1 MRIPHQIFNHR
12 NRNIPK
18 RIHDTPLWYTAIC
31 ASRFLAGL
39 RPSVPSYSEHNMR
52 CVPAPFCSLQ
62 LQTWAYDL
70 GSGVRFARSNLSAS
84 SLLNIEQ
91 GARSQFC
98 PCFPR
103 FLYTSARCL
112 ATATAA
118 AAAGRPE
125 SRPAL
130 ALPEAARARLEAAR
144 ARLEAARARP
154 GQRRARRLPRR
165 LPRPRQA
172 VRC

>member
-1 MRIPHQIFNHR
+1 MRIPHQILDHR
-12 NRNIPK
+12 NRTV
-18 RIHDTPLWYTAIC
+18 RTEEYTTHPCGTLRSARLGFWPGC
-31 ASRFLAGL
+31 VLRF
-39 RPSVPSYSEHNMR
+39 
-52 CVPAPFCSLQ
+52 VPAPICSLQ

-91 GARSQFC
+91 GALVLGS
-98 PCFPR
+98 FPVLPVLSSLLVYKR
-103 FLYTSARCL
+103 TLPM
-112 ATATAA
+112 ATAA
-118 AAAGRPE
+118 AAAGGRPE

-144 ARLEAARARP
+144 ARP
-154 GQRRARRLPRR
+154 GQRRARRLPHRLPRR